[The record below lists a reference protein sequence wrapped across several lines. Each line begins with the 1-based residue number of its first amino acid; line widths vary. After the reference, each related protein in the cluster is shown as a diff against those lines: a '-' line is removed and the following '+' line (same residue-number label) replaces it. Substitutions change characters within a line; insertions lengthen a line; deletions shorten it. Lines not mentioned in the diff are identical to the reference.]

1 MYTCA
6 AMAATFHKERF
17 LKHTEISLTVHI
29 SYVIKFKG
37 NKGEEIWNL

>member
-29 SYVIKFKG
+29 SYVIKIKG
-37 NKGEEIWNL
+37 NKGEEI